1 MSSDANTNKKS
12 DPTDVKGAVPR
23 IRVESEC
30 SGSDDGNN
38 SELGKRYVKMYY
50 HKVVIAS

>member
-23 IRVESEC
+23 IRVESE
-30 SGSDDGNN
+30 SSASEDGNN
-38 SELGKRYVKMYY
+38 SSLGKRYVAIF
-50 HKVVIAS
+50 VIIIL